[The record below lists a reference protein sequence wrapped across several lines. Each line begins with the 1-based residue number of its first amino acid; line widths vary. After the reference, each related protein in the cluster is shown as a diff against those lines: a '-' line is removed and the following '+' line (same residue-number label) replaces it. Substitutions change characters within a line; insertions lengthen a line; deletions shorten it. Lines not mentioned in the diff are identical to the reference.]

1 MTMPEPRVVKLDRRR
16 FLAGGAGLAVALLA
30 GGAAAQA
37 ASVAATGGAAFGAYV
52 QVTGAGDVIIVTPGA
67 EMGQGIA
74 NGLPKII
81 AEEMDADWS
90 RVDVRLSGADP
101 AFASPVNKRQR
112 SANSDGVQN
121 YYDAMRQVGA
131 TTRALLVAA
140 AATRWGVTADSIE
153 TRDSMLF
160 HKASGRSLGYGDVA
174 EAASRLPMPEA
185 PKLKDPASF
194 RLIGKDFPRKDIPA
208 KVKGEAVF
216 GMDLDLPGLLRA
228 TIRHAPVAG
237 AKLQRVDPAPA
248 MAVKGVI
255 AVVPI
260 DDEAVGVIATSYF
273 AATKGADALVLEVE
287 PGPRLGTEDIRKRL
301 LAALDAKDGVL
312 PFPVDYTP
320 PRNFIMGQTPDEID
334 TAMAGAAHRFELQY
348 EVPFLAHATM
358 EPQCGTALVTANS
371 CEMWLPSQAADVIPP
386 LIASVVGL
394 PVEAIKINRT
404 FLGGGFGRKNER
416 DFTRQVAFLAKAVPG
431 RPVMLIWPRD
441 EDMRN
446 DYYRPAFIART
457 RAGVSADGTILAMSS
472 RIVGQPM
479 TSGAAFRAPG
489 MADGSVAGGLVP
501 RVYRIGQRRI
511 EAVEI
516 QAPLKAGF
524 WRSVSGSQNGFFS
537 ESMIDEIAFKL
548 GRDPLAYRLEILKD
562 DPRGT
567 AVLQAVGTRAGW
579 DQPVAKGRGRGVAY
593 SAEWGTRCAMVTEV
607 SVVGRR
613 VRVERITCAVDPG
626 LAIDPDNVLAQIE
639 GGLIFGL
646 SAALS
651 GEITLKDGAV
661 EQSSYADYPVVLMSN
676 APLLD
681 VFLVKSNA
689 KAGGV
694 GEAGVPGVAP
704 SLCTA
709 IHAATGE
716 RIRRLPV
723 SANNYEVI

>member
-1 MTMPEPRVVKLDRRR
+1 MDTQPHTIIKLDRRR
-16 FLAGGAGLAVALLA
+16 FLVGSAGLAVAALA
-30 GGAAAQA
+30 RPEAAAKA
-37 ASVAATGGAAFGAYV
+37 AAPEAAAKLSAYV
-52 QVTGAGDVIIVTPGA
+52 QILPSGDIIIVTPGA

-81 AEEMDADWS
+81 AEELDADWS

-101 AFASPVNKRQR
+101 AFLSPVNKRQR
-112 SANSDGVQN
+112 SANSDGVTS
-121 YYDAMRQVGA
+121 YYDAMRNVGA

-140 AATRWGVTADSIE
+140 AATRWGVAPESIE
-153 TRDSMLF
+153 TRDSQLL
-160 HKASGRSLGYGDVA
+160 HKPSGRTLRYGDVA
-174 EAASRLPMPEA
+174 QAAALLPVPA
-185 PKLKDPASF
+185 SPPLKDPASF

-208 KVKGEAVF
+208 KVKGTAIF
-216 GMDLDLPGLLRA
+216 GMDLDMPGLLRA

-237 AKLQRVDPAPA
+237 AKLRPVDPAPA
-248 MAVKGVI
+248 LAVKGVV

-260 DDEAVGVIATSYF
+260 DQEAVGVIATSYF
-273 AATKGADALVLEVE
+273 AATKGAEALTLDTE
-287 PGPRLGTEDIRKRL
+287 PGPRLGTEDIRQRL
-301 LAALDAKDGVL
+301 LAALDTTEGVL
-312 PFPVDYTP
+312 PFPVDFTP
-320 PRNFIMGQTPDEID
+320 PRNFVMGATPQEID
-334 TAMAGAAHRFELQY
+334 AAMATAAHTFELQY

-358 EPQCGTALVTANS
+358 EPMCGTALFTPSA
-371 CEMWLPSQAADVIPP
+371 CEMWLPSQAADVVPP

-416 DFTRQVAFLAKAVPG
+416 DFTRQVAILAKAVPG

-457 RAGVSADGTILAMSS
+457 RAGVAADGSILAMSG

-479 TSGAAFRAPG
+479 TSGAAFRVPG

-501 RVYRIGQRRI
+501 RVYAIAQRRV
-511 EAVEI
+511 EAVDVE
-516 QAPLKAGF
+516 APVKAGF

-537 ESMIDEIAFKL
+537 ESVIDEIAFKL
-548 GRDPLAYRLEILKD
+548 GEDPLAYRLRILKD

-567 AVLQAVGTRAGW
+567 AVLKAAAARAGW
-579 DQPVAKGRGRGVAY
+579 NTPLPKGKGRGIAY
-593 SAEWGTRCAMVTEV
+593 AAEWGTRCALVTQV
-607 SVVGRR
+607 SVRDR
-613 VRVERITCAVDPG
+613 KLKVERIICAVDPG
-626 LAIDPDNVLAQIE
+626 LTIDPDNVLAQIE
-639 GGLIFGL
+639 GGIIFGL

-661 EQSSYADYPVVLMSN
+661 EQSSFADYPVVTFAN
-676 APLLD
+676 APPLD
-681 VFLVKSNA
+681 VFLVKSDA

-704 SLCTA
+704 ALCSA
-709 IHAATGE
+709 IHMATGE